1 MSVVIS
7 YILRLRHDE
16 KDDFLPVE
24 KIAQI
29 WYLTKDF
36 CTLEHNP
43 KDFGWVIFKAL
54 CKSVWD

>member
-24 KIAQI
+24 KII
-29 WYLTKDF
+29 LM
-36 CTLEHNP
+36 TLRFSNLSFLLSGISSSFSDRRYP
-43 KDFGWVIFKAL
+43 G
-54 CKSVWD
+54 